1 MKKLNWTR
9 GDGALL
15 LTVVLGL
22 ASVLVLSRWLDTH
35 RPTIDPAIEE
45 ERLYLNAATVE
56 RLSLGFK
63 GLAADWYWMR
73 SLQYVGRKILNHD
86 EKLRLDNLS
95 QLNLKLLV
103 PLLDTATTLDPQF
116 MEPYQYT
123 AAVLPELD
131 VEAAIRIITRGIEEN
146 PASWRL
152 YHHLGYIYW
161 QQKDFSAAGKAYGDG
176 AKLPGA
182 PPWMLAMKA
191 RVLNEGGS
199 RDTARAI
206 YQRMYEEASEDSV
219 RKMAQSHLLQLDLMD
234 ERDALRRLLADY
246 QSRSGRCP
254 ESWREIESVLR
265 LVRARMDSSGAPV
278 DPLGKQYQLVK
289 DKCSVDLDP
298 SSRVSL
304 R

>member
-22 ASVLVLSRWLDTH
+22 ASVLFLSRWLDTH
-35 RPTIDPAIEE
+35 RRAVDPATEE
-45 ERLYLNAATVE
+45 EKLYLNATTVK
-56 RLSLGFK
+56 RMSLGFK

-73 SLQYVGRKILNHD
+73 SLQYVGRKILNSD
-86 EKLRLDNLS
+86 GNLKLDNLS
-95 QLNLKLLV
+95 QLNLRLLV
-103 PLLDTATTLDPQF
+103 PLLETATTLDPQF

-123 AAVLPELD
+123 AAVVPEID
-131 VEAAIRIITRGIEEN
+131 VEAAIRIIRKGIEAN

-161 QQKDFSAAGKAYGDG
+161 QQKDFSAASKAYGDG

-182 PPWMLAMKA
+182 PPWMVAMKA
-191 RVLNEGGS
+191 RMLNEGGS

-219 RKMAQSHLLQLDLMD
+219 RSMAQSHLLQLDLLD

-254 ESWREIESVLR
+254 ESWREMESVLR
-265 LVRARMDSSGAPV
+265 LVRARMDSAGAPI
-278 DPLGKQYQLVK
+278 DPLGRPYLLVK
-289 DKCSVDLDP
+289 DKCDVIWIRDRAP
-298 SSRVSL
+298 SR
-304 R
+304 